1 MSDAMLWVGVPVG
14 NHPAELIVAAA
25 AVQLLEYHDVALTAG
40 RSGQVFDPIGEG
52 VDTIYGSYA
61 LRRRLGDARRPYW
74 LCAATHVS
82 RDDVAAARVSLGA
95 FARDIEPV
103 DADISP
109 CIYQGSQLSPGLIE
123 AFADEIGVVLPDDAH
138 ARLRRLI
145 TKHMPESTAPPRRAA
160 AALASTYA
168 ERFAR
173 VMTIG
178 QISYERLKGAGMD
191 TESSDSDDEDEAR
204 VARRAAKRRRL
215 QEVHRV

>member
-1 MSDAMLWVGVPVG
+1 MLWVGVPIG
-14 NHPAELIVAAA
+14 AHPAELIVAAA
-25 AVQLLEYHDVALTAG
+25 AVQLLEYHDVALTAK
-40 RSGQVFDPIGEG
+40 RSGHAFDPVIEG

-103 DADISP
+103 DADIAP
-109 CIYQGSQLSPGLIE
+109 CIYQESQLTPALIE
-123 AFADEIGVVLPDDAH
+123 AFADEMGVVLPDDAH
-138 ARLRRLI
+138 ARLRRLV
-145 TKHMPESTAPPRRAA
+145 TKHMPESTAAPRRAA
-160 AALASTYA
+160 TVGSWA

-178 QISYERLKGAGMD
+178 QIAYLGSVGMD
-191 TESSDSDDEDEAR
+191 TESSDSDDDDDEAR
-204 VARRAAKRRRL
+204 AARRAAKRRRL
-215 QEVHRV
+215 EGARRV